1 MRNVFLLT
9 HTILIVIIAVV
20 LSGCY
25 PSGDEQLNEQRDPH
39 FLAGKAYL
47 NTFNYRAAA
56 EEFEKALEAN
66 PRSASAHFELGLLY
80 EQKLAVENAPAI
92 AIYHFD
98 KFLQLRPNS
107 EHAQIVRQKIL
118 ACKREIARP
127 FAVDPGAQSYLR
139 EYERLKVE
147 NAQLKNQIELW
158 QVYYSNL
165 MARAQSVVVSHPQ
178 GQQPSQQPS
187 QATATPAAGVSK
199 IPPAPVIQP
208 PPQPD
213 QSIIKYTVKAGDTM
227 AAIAKRYGV
236 SLNSL
241 TAANPGV
248 DPRRLKVG
256 QVINIPAK
264 GKAGQ

>member
-1 MRNVFLLT
+1 M
-9 HTILIVIIAVV
+9 VIIAAIV

-25 PSGDEQLNEQRDPH
+25 PSEDDQLNEQRDPH

-56 EEFEKALEAN
+56 EEFEKALESN

-98 KFLQLRPNS
+98 RFLQLRPNS
-107 EHAQIVRQKIL
+107 EYSQIVRQKIL
-118 ACKREIARP
+118 ACKREIAKP

-139 EYERLKVE
+139 EYERLKAE
-147 NAQLKNQIELW
+147 NAQLKSQIELW

-165 MARAQSVVVSHPQ
+165 MAKAQSVIVAQPQ
-178 GQQPSQQPS
+178 TAQPPAQKE
-187 QATATPAAGVSK
+187 ATTSSGIPK
-199 IPPAPVIQP
+199 IPPP
-208 PPQPD
+208 PATVQQGARP
-213 QSIIKYTVKAGDTM
+213 SESMATYTVKAGDTM
-227 AAIAKRYGV
+227 AAIAKRYGI

-241 TAANPGV
+241 TSANPGV

-256 QVINIPAK
+256 QTINIPVK
-264 GKAGQ
+264 DKTSR

>member
-1 MRNVFLLT
+1 MRDVFSKITRIILT
-9 HTILIVIIAVV
+9 IVVVVV

-25 PSGDEQLNEQRDPH
+25 PSEYDQLNEQRDPH

-56 EEFEKALEAN
+56 EEFEKALESN

-80 EQKLAVENAPAI
+80 EQKLAIENAPAI

-107 EHAQIVRQKIL
+107 EYAPIVRQKIL
-118 ACKREIARP
+118 ACKREIAKP

-139 EYERLKVE
+139 EYERLKAE
-147 NAQLKNQIELW
+147 NAQLKSQIELW

-165 MARAQSVVVSHPQ
+165 MARAQSVIVSQPQ
-178 GQQPSQQPS
+178 TVQPSAQKEPS
-187 QATATPAAGVSK
+187 ATANVVAK
-199 IPPAPVIQP
+199 IPPAPIITQP
-208 PPQPD
+208 PQKTYE
-213 QSIIKYTVKAGDTM
+213 STTKYTVKAGDTM
-227 AAIAKRYGV
+227 AAIAKRYGI

-256 QVINIPAK
+256 QTLNIPVK
-264 GKAGQ
+264 ENTSR